1 MKHAQGQQLV
11 RKLTDSADV
20 FLDPFRPGVMERLN
34 VGPDVLCGSNS
45 ALIYARLSGFGQTG
59 PMSLLPGHDIN
70 YIAQSGVLSTLV
82 DSNGV
87 PTPPI
92 NLVADFAG
100 GGLLLSNGIMAALVE
115 RGQSGQGQVL
125 DLSMSEGSAYASSF
139 LWQMRGL
146 LFGAAPGEN
155 MLDGGAP
162 FYGCYQTA
170 DGRYMAVGSIEPQFY
185 AELIRLTELDVDL
198 SEQMNESGW
207 DELRSKLTTCFAQKT
222 MAEWTA
228 IFGTSEACVTPV
240 LTMDEA
246 HEEAHNIAR
255 GVFFDTDNGATVPA
269 SAPKFSRSGNA
280 QLTER
285 PDVGGATR
293 QILADDLHL
302 NQADIDELFEVGAVT
317 E

>member
-1 MKHAQGQQLV
+1 MG
-11 RKLTDSADV
+11 ADV

-34 VGPDVLCGSNS
+34 VGPDVLCGSNG

-59 PMSLLPGHDIN
+59 PMSTLPGHDIN

-82 DSNGV
+82 DSKGV

-115 RGQSGQGQVL
+115 RGQSGKGQVL

-146 LFGAAPGEN
+146 LFGGEPGEN
-155 MLDGGAP
+155 MMDGGAP
-162 FYGCYQTA
+162 FYGCYKTA
-170 DGRYMAVGSIEPQFY
+170 DDRFMAVGSIEPQFY
-185 AELIRLTELDVDL
+185 AELIKLTELDVEL
-198 SEQMNESGW
+198 GEQMNESSW
-207 DELRSKLTTCFAQKT
+207 DDLRSKLETCFATKT
-222 MAEWTA
+222 MSEWTA
-228 IFGTSEACVTPV
+228 IFGDTEACVTPV

-246 HEEAHNIAR
+246 HEEAHNVAR
-255 GVFFDTDNGATVPA
+255 GVFFDTDNGTTVPA

-280 QLTER
+280 QLTVR
-285 PDVGGATR
+285 ADVGGDTR
-293 QILADDLHL
+293 RILAELELD
-302 NQADIDELFEVGAVT
+302 NAAIDELIEVGAVA
-317 E
+317 